1 MNWYVDT
8 PMVLNLL
15 PSSSRLHEPLQTGTV
30 FKLLGATA
38 GAGTPTSGLTPS
50 GGSGVGAGVVVVV
63 GGDDGDEKH
72 AVLY

>member
-15 PSSSRLHEPLQTGTV
+15 LSSSRLHEPLQTGTV

-38 GAGTPTSGLTPS
+38 GAGTPTCGLTP
-50 GGSGVGAGVVVVV
+50 GGGVVGAGVVVVV